1 MDQVVT
7 DLISNNSKKKEDDKT
22 FLSTLSESAN
32 SITESVSPAI
42 KNMSIPDFKSLSKQ
56 VSKSIENIVPNVS
69 ATSASASVDASPD
82 KANTPKSLEIPTVK
96 SETKKEEGLMDTI
109 GKTLFSAKDN
119 LEKTA
124 KTARETVSSVP
135 TKYMDLVSKVDKAT
149 MLPNA
154 SKSVVSDDSNTKN
167 TIQNMTPL
175 NSLGTPITVAATA
188 VAAKTASSAGLFSS
202 PMKHFDKSKI
212 WFYISGLIIV
222 SILAY
227 NFYLQ
232 YYENTDIISKHFGPG
247 GKRLVESTKKTF
259 ETSVKGIQETPK
271 LLMNKENVEEKKV
284 IERSRKMDET
294 KGINKALNKSSKPSA
309 GNRRNRRNQRKQQTY
324 AADSHMESSIQA
336 SAKKGWCYIGTD
348 RGYRS
353 CVKSDSHKCMSG
365 NIFPSK
371 DICINPNL
379 RYE

>member
-7 DLISNNSKKKEDDKT
+7 DLISNNSKKKVDDKT

-32 SITESVSPAI
+32 NITESVSPAI

-69 ATSASASVDASPD
+69 MASPSAD
-82 KANTPKSLEIPTVK
+82 VSPDNADTLETLEIPTVK
-96 SETKKEEGLMDTI
+96 SETKKDEGLMDTI

-124 KTARETVSSVP
+124 KTAKATVSSVP

-149 MLPNA
+149 MLPNT
-154 SKSVVSDDSNTKN
+154 SKTVVSDDSDKKN
-167 TIQNMTPL
+167 TIKNMTSL
-175 NSLGTPITVAATA
+175 NSLGSPVTAVATA

-202 PMKHFDKSKI
+202 PANYFDKSKT

-222 SILAY
+222 SLLAY

-271 LLMNKENVEEKKV
+271 LIMNKENVVEKKV
-284 IERSRKMDET
+284 IERSRKLDET
-294 KGINKALNKSSKPSA
+294 KGINKALNKPSKPST
-309 GNRRNRRNQRKQQTY
+309 GNRRNRRKQKTY
-324 AADSHMESSIQA
+324 TADSHMESSIQA